1 MQIRTEAQ
9 LTAVELR
16 IRKESYKVLAVAR
29 RDVVTL
35 QMQRDVA
42 EDDGIAID
50 VEGPDRCACLIT
62 PLPCRLELAQ
72 EVLGK
77 VRRCYIMLAGVC
89 ARACALVAQGL
100 ERLFALPSE
109 DREAP
114 DSLNSSLPIW
124 MGNTRSWGR
133 I

>member
-1 MQIRTEAQ
+1 MQIRIEAR

-16 IRKESYKVLAVAR
+16 IGKESHKVLAVAR

-50 VEGPDRCACLIT
+50 VEGPDSSARLVA
-62 PLPCRLELAQ
+62 PLLCRLELAQ
-72 EVLGK
+72 EVLRK
-77 VRRCYIMLAGVC
+77 VRRCYMMLAGV
-89 ARACALVAQGL
+89 RWWHKGL
-100 ERLFALPSE
+100 ERGSVLPSE

-133 I
+133 M